1 MSPAPQT
8 SQDMFTIGPKRL
20 KSRAVPILLL
30 TCPQHLNIHR
40 RRQQLMTTA
49 ASKGAFLV
57 DFSVVL
63 QELLCR
69 EGMDAGLAYP
79 LVEQREQ
86 CLVAKSMGAE
96 TTPKDSLRPFRWF
109 TSNSADC
116 R

>member
-1 MSPAPQT
+1 MSPAPKT
-8 SQDMFTIGPKRL
+8 SQDMFAIGPKRL
-20 KSRAVPILLL
+20 KSRAVQILLL
-30 TCPQHLNIHR
+30 ACPQRLNIHR
-40 RRQQLMTTA
+40 RLQQLMTTA

-63 QELLCR
+63 QVLLCR
-69 EGMDAGLAYP
+69 GGMDAGLAYP

-96 TTPKDSLRPFRWF
+96 TTPNDSLRPFRWF
-109 TSNSADC
+109 TSNSSDC